1 MATRVHRFLFTPQ
14 CSLVLV
20 SERYLC
26 CFSCPTLAQLYLHF
40 LGGEAKRVFDS
51 VNCSDA
57 GMTIMALVILV
68 SVRYR
73 THELTV

>member
-1 MATRVHRFLFTPQ
+1 M
-14 CSLVLV
+14 
-20 SERYLC
+20 C
-26 CFSCPTLAQLYLHF
+26 CFFCPTLAELYLPF
-40 LGGEAKRVFDS
+40 LGGEAKCVFDS

-73 THELTV
+73 IHELIV